1 MSEEPTVTTA
11 TTTTRTAKAKPKA
24 TGAGTPETAL
34 YRKLCRVAGAIDRVE
49 KKGRNDHHGY
59 DYVRAADLVAEV
71 RRHLIAEG
79 VIVIPA
85 ARNARHEGTLT
96 TVDLDYRFID
106 SETGA
111 SISVPWQGVGFEK
124 GGDKGI
130 YKAFTGA
137 TKYVLLSTFLIPTTD
152 DPETDAVTNPK
163 AAAVPVP
170 AIPRSRAERLVKR
183 AKDAGIDAETF
194 KAKLAEVGAG
204 AVVSLNV
211 DQAEEVEVWISG
223 LSDDE

>member
-1 MSEEPTVTTA
+1 MATEAASSSTSARTTK
-11 TTTTRTAKAKPKA
+11 TKPKA
-24 TGAGTPETAL
+24 PGDGSPEVRL
-34 YRKLCRVAGAIDRVE
+34 FSKLCRVAGAIERVE
-49 KKGRNDHHGY
+49 KKGRNAHHGY

-79 VIVIPA
+79 VIVIPSA
-85 ARNARHEGTLT
+85 TNARHEGTLT
-96 TVDLDYRFID
+96 TVDLEYRFID
-106 SETGA
+106 SESGA
-111 SISVPWQGVGFEK
+111 SISVPWQGVGFDK

-152 DPETDAVTNPK
+152 DPETDAVSNPR
-163 AAAVPVP
+163 AVPVP

-183 AKDAGIDAETF
+183 AKDAGVEEEAF
-194 KAKLAEVGAG
+194 RAKLAEVGAG

-211 DQAEEVEVWISG
+211 DQAEEVEAWIASLSG
-223 LSDDE
+223 GDE